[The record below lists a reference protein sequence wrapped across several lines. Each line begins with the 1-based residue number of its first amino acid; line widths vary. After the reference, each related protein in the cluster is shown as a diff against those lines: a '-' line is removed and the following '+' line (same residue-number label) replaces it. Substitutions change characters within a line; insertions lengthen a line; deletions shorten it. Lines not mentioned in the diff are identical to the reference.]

1 MDTIFK
7 ILGTPPKEYWREGY
21 DLAVKRSYAF
31 TVHKKIPLKFLI
43 EDVSQECLDILD
55 RMFAINPH
63 HRPSAGEILAMP
75 YFKNCIIGG
84 SGSKQP
90 KVVTQGNLSF
100 GITPTNR
107 EHTRLQSDDRRQP
120 TAGEEVVNPQ
130 GFIQGRRSSM
140 QAHRAE

>member
-55 RMFAINPH
+55 RMFAINP
-63 HRPSAGEILAMP
+63 
-75 YFKNCIIGG
+75 
-84 SGSKQP
+84 
-90 KVVTQGNLSF
+90 
-100 GITPTNR
+100 
-107 EHTRLQSDDRRQP
+107 
-120 TAGEEVVNPQ
+120 
-130 GFIQGRRSSM
+130 
-140 QAHRAE
+140 